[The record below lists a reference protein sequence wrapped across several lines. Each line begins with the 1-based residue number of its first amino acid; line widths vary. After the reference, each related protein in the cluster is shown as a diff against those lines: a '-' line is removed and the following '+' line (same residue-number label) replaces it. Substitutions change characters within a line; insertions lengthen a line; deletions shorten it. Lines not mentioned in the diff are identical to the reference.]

1 LSEFDFSF
9 FRCFL
14 ILYGCVQGMLWTKP
28 LKKFGSFTKH
38 SETLME
44 RRSFLS
50 KATVGAGVGAV
61 ALAAPAIA
69 NAQPVVRWRCSSGF
83 PKALDT
89 IFGAAEDAAKRI
101 SDATGG
107 KFQISVA
114 PAGEIVPMPQAA
126 DAVAAGTVECSHTAA
141 FYYVGKDPAWAFG
154 SCIPFG
160 MNFRQMNA
168 WWKEGGGRKM
178 FNDFLAPQGIQYVLS
193 GNTGAQMGG
202 WFRKEINSMEDVKGL
217 KMRIPGLGGRLF
229 SAVGAVPQQI
239 PGGDIYPALERG
251 TIDAAEW
258 VGPYDDEKLGFNK
271 VAKFYY
277 YPGFWEGGAALGWI
291 VNNKAMDALTP
302 EYRNIFMAAAHE
314 ANADMMAKYD
324 ARNGPALKRLIAG
337 GTQVKPFP
345 RPVLEGFYK
354 AALPM
359 YAEIGAGNANFK
371 RLYDSYSSFQKDSV
385 AWMRF
390 TENTFDDFMA
400 QMLRT

>member
-1 LSEFDFSF
+1 
-9 FRCFL
+9 
-14 ILYGCVQGMLWTKP
+14 
-28 LKKFGSFTKH
+28 
-38 SETLME
+38 ME
-44 RRSFLS
+44 RRSFIT
-50 KATVGAGVGAV
+50 KASLGAGVGT
-61 ALAAPAIA
+61 ALMAAPAIVA
-69 NAQPVVRWRCSSGF
+69 AQPTVRWRCSSGF

-89 IFGAAEDAAKRI
+89 IFGAAEDVSKRVAE
-101 SDATGG
+101 ATNG
-107 KFQISVA
+107 KFVITVA

-168 WWKEGGGRKM
+168 WWFEGGGEKM
-178 FNDFLAPQGIQYVLS
+178 FNDFLRPQGVRYVIS

-277 YPGFWEGGAALGWI
+277 YPGFWEGGAALGWL
-291 VNNKAMDALTP
+291 VNNKSFDALP
-302 EYRNIFMAAAHE
+302 PDYKAIFMSAAHE
-314 ANADMMAKYD
+314 ANAEMMAKYD
-324 ARNGPALKRLIAG
+324 ARNGAALRRLIAG
-337 GTQVKPFP
+337 GTQVKVFP
-345 RPVLEGFYK
+345 RPVMDAFYK
-354 AALPM
+354 ASLGM
-359 YAEIGAGNANFK
+359 YAEIGGGNANFK
-371 RLYDSYSSFQKDSV
+371 KLYDSYSGFQRETVS
-385 AWMRF
+385 WMRF
-390 TENTFDDFMA
+390 TENTFDDFIA
-400 QMLRT
+400 QTLRST

>member
-1 LSEFDFSF
+1 
-9 FRCFL
+9 
-14 ILYGCVQGMLWTKP
+14 
-28 LKKFGSFTKH
+28 
-38 SETLME
+38 ME

-50 KATVGAGVGAV
+50 KAGIGAGIGAV
-61 ALAAPAIA
+61 AVAAPAIVK
-69 NAQPVVRWRCSSGF
+69 AQPVVRWRCSSGF

-89 IFGAAEDAAKRI
+89 IYGAAEDAAKRI

-107 KFQISVA
+107 KFTISVA

-126 DAVAAGTVECSHTAA
+126 DAVAAGTVQCSHTAA
-141 FYYVGKDPAWAFG
+141 FYYVGKDPTWAFG

-168 WWKEGGGRKM
+168 WWFEGGGEKM
-178 FNDFLAPQGIQYVLS
+178 FNDFLKPQGVHYVIS

-202 WFRKEINSMEDVKGL
+202 WFRKEINTMEDVKGL

-229 SAVGAVPQQI
+229 LGAGAVPQQI

-251 TIDAAEW
+251 TIDGAEW

-291 VNNKAMDALTP
+291 VNNKAFDELTP
-302 EYRNIFMAAAHE
+302 EYRAIFRAAAHE
-314 ANADMMAKYD
+314 ANVGMMAKYD
-324 ARNGPALKRLIAG
+324 ALNGPALRRLIAG

-345 RPVLEGFYK
+345 RQVMEGFYK
-354 AALPM
+354 VAVPM
-359 YAEIGAGNANFK
+359 YAELSAGNANFK
-371 RLYDSYSSFQKDSV
+371 RLYDSYSAFQRESTS
-385 AWMRF
+385 WLRF
-390 TENTFDDFMA
+390 TENTFDDFMSQA
-400 QMLRT
+400 LRGA

>member
-1 LSEFDFSF
+1 
-9 FRCFL
+9 
-14 ILYGCVQGMLWTKP
+14 
-28 LKKFGSFTKH
+28 
-38 SETLME
+38 ME
-44 RRSFLS
+44 RRSFLK
-50 KATVGAGVGAV
+50 KATLGTAAAAAV
-61 ALAAPAIA
+61 AAPAIVS
-69 NAQPVVRWRCSSGF
+69 AQPAIRWRCSSGF

-89 IFGAAEDAAKRI
+89 IYGAAEDAAKRI

-168 WWKEGGGRKM
+168 WWKEGGGSKL
-178 FNDFLAPQGIQYVLS
+178 FNDWLRPQGMQYIIS

-202 WFRKEINSMEDVKGL
+202 WFRKEIKSMDDVKGL

-239 PGGDIYPALERG
+239 PGGDIYPALEKG

-271 VAKFYY
+271 VAKFYH
-277 YPGFWEGGAALGWI
+277 YPGFWEGGAALGWL
-291 VNNKAMDALTP
+291 VNNKAWDALP
-302 EYRNIFMAAAHE
+302 GEYKAIFNAAAHE
-314 ANADMMAKYD
+314 ANAGMMARYD
-324 ARNGPALKRLIAG
+324 ARNAPALRRLIAG
-337 GTQVKPFP
+337 GTVIKPFP
-345 RPVLEGFYK
+345 RPVMEAFHK
-354 AALPM
+354 AAQGM
-359 YAEIGAGNANFK
+359 YPELSGSNANFK
-371 RLYDSYSSFQKDSV
+371 RLYDSYAGFQREAV
-385 AWMRF
+385 GWMRI
-390 TENTFDDFMA
+390 TENTFDDFMGA
-400 QMLRT
+400 ILRG

>member
-1 LSEFDFSF
+1 MNINTAPTPAPKL
-9 FRCFL
+9 
-14 ILYGCVQGMLWTKP
+14 
-28 LKKFGSFTKH
+28 
-38 SETLME
+38 E
-44 RRSFLS
+44 RRSFLT
-50 KATVGAGVGAV
+50 KTALGAGLGGAMM
-61 ALAAPAIA
+61 AAPAIVS
-69 NAQPVVRWRCSSGF
+69 AQGGPTVRWRCSSGF

-89 IFGAAEDAAKRI
+89 IFGAAEDCAKRI
-101 SDATGG
+101 SEATGG

-168 WWKEGGGRKM
+168 WWLEGGGEKI
-178 FNDFLAPQGIQYVLS
+178 FNDWLKPQGVRYVLS

-202 WFRKEINSMEDVKGL
+202 WFRKEIKTMEDVKGL
-217 KMRIPGLGGRLF
+217 KIRIPGLGGRLF
-229 SAVGAVPQQI
+229 SAAGAVPQQI

-271 VAKFYY
+271 VAKFYH

-291 VNNKAMDALTP
+291 VNEKAFMALP
-302 EYRNIFMAAAHE
+302 AEYRAIFNASAKE
-314 ANADMMAKYD
+314 ANAGMMAKYD
-324 ARNGPALKRLIAG
+324 ARNAPALRRLIAG
-337 GTQVKPFP
+337 GTEVKPFP
-345 RPVLEGFYK
+345 RPVMDAFYK
-354 AALPM
+354 LAVPM
-359 YAEIGAGNANFK
+359 YQEIGATNPSFK
-371 RLYDSYSSFQKDSV
+371 RMYDSYSAFQKESV
-385 AWMRF
+385 SWMRF

-400 QMLRT
+400 QALR